1 MKVILDIEANALLP
15 EVTKIWCVVAQDFH
29 TKEVFT
35 FVQEEV
41 YTPEFRKFLD
51 GLELLIGHHVV
62 GYDCR
67 VFEKLL
73 NCSFPSERIRDTLVM
88 SRLTDPMREGGHSL
102 EAWSKRFGLHK
113 PEIKDFSVYTPEML
127 ERCKAD
133 VEINHKLYRY
143 LLQKEITSE
152 SKSAL
157 LCEQDV
163 RRIIDEQVQEG
174 VFIDRQKV
182 QTLNVTCKKRADEI
196 QQEVRRTFP
205 IRSRLSREVTPKI
218 KKDGTTSKVG
228 LGKLDIGLLPG
239 CSRNGSEDTGMVG
252 GSFSLFDWEEFN
264 LDSPTQRVQRLLE
277 RGWVPTEF
285 TKPSLSHPKGQP
297 KFSEHSATHIPEAK
311 LLAEYLLVKN
321 RFNTTRE
328 WLQKVDSKGYL
339 HGSVMTL
346 GTYTHRM
353 SHQDPNLANVPSAET
368 KEDGT
373 PILELEG
380 RFGWE
385 MRECFTVENPNENG
399 LVDIDATA
407 IQYRGL
413 SHYIG
418 NREYAGIVSDNTID
432 LHDYHASLIEP
443 VIKVKRNTMKTF
455 TYALVLNSG
464 FGKLGS
470 ILNGGVSRDKELGKD
485 AYNVF
490 VERIPGFRE
499 LREEIIP
506 RWVTQGSIKGLDGRR
521 IKIPDYHHALAI
533 ALQSFE
539 AIVIKHTIQRYYKEL
554 KRRNIQLKQ
563 RLVIHDELLIEGRKK
578 DLDTIGLT
586 VVETIRQV
594 GKDLGSLP
602 ALDGKYRTGNTWS
615 QCH

>member
-15 EVTKIWCVVAQDFH
+15 EVSKIWCVVAQDFH

-41 YTPEFRKFLD
+41 YTPEFKKFLD
-51 GLELLIGHHVV
+51 GLELMVGHNLV

-73 NCSFPSERIRDTLVM
+73 NYSFLPDKVRDTLVM

-102 EAWSKRFGLHK
+102 EAWGKRFGLHK

-152 SKSAL
+152 SKNAL
-157 LCEQDV
+157 LVEQDV
-163 RRIIDEQVQEG
+163 RRIIDEQVEKG
-174 VFIDRQKV
+174 IFIDRQKV

-196 QQEVRRTFP
+196 QQEVRKTFP
-205 IRSRLSREVTPKI
+205 VRSKLSRGVTPRI
-218 KKDGTTSKVG
+218 KKDGSISKIG
-228 LGKLDIGLLPG
+228 LGKLFPGPSRCTSFRDIT
-239 CSRNGSEDTGMVG
+239 SIVG
-252 GSFSLFDWEEFN
+252 GQFSTFTWEEFN

-277 RGWVPTEF
+277 RGWVPTQF
-285 TKPSLSHPKGQP
+285 TPKGNPQ
-297 KFSEHSATHIPEAK
+297 FTEHSAVNIPEAK
-311 LLAEYLLVKN
+311 LLAEYLLVRN
-321 RFNTTRE
+321 RERTTKQ
-328 WLQKVDSKGYL
+328 WLDLCDSNGYL
-339 HGSVMTL
+339 HGRVNSL

-353 SHQDPNLANVPSAET
+353 SHDNPNLANIPSAELMD
-368 KEDGT
+368 DGT
-373 PILELEG
+373 ENPKLGLPG
-380 RFGWE
+380 KFGWE
-385 MRECFTVENPNENG
+385 MRECFTVENPDEYG
-399 LVDIDATA
+399 LVDIDLTA
-407 IQYRGL
+407 IQL
-413 SHYIG
+413 KAFAHYVG
-418 NREYAGIVSDNTID
+418 NKEYVALLDNPDIDIHSVHAEALGGTSRSRAKTWIYAWLLNAG
-432 LHDYHASLIEP
+432 Y
-443 VIKVKRNTMKTF
+443 K
-455 TYALVLNSG
+455 
-464 FGKLGS
+464 KLGQ
-470 ILNGGVSRDKELGKD
+470 ILTGQPFMDYGVKSVENLYSRMPFIK
-485 AYNVF
+485 N
-490 VERIPGFRE
+490 FRDN
-499 LREEIIP
+499 EIW
-506 RWVTQGSIKGLDGRR
+506 RWVKQGSIKGLDGRR

-554 KRRNIQLKQ
+554 KRRNIQFKQ
-563 RLVIHDELLIEGRKK
+563 RLVIHDELLIEGKKK

-602 ALDGKYRTGNTWS
+602 ALDGKYRIGRTWA